1 MTDEVVDVVVESK
14 ATPEQQTAAEEMGW
28 IPATRYKG
36 DAERFVDADEY
47 IKRGETVLP
56 IVKEQNKRL
65 KSELDSVRAA
75 NTVNSAALAKA
86 QEAIAAIEERH
97 TIETQRAVDRAK
109 AEVKAQLR
117 AASEAGDHEG
127 IAELTEQLVELNTAK
142 EEAAAKPVQRAAPVV
157 AIDPE
162 LIEWQKD
169 NTWYG
174 SDKRRTALAL
184 GIADDLRG
192 AGDRSAGITFYNK
205 IAAEVEKEMP
215 MKKVREVPASK
226 VEESGRTSEAG
237 RVSARGKSYA
247 DLPADA
253 RAACDADAKRF
264 VGSGKRYADATAWR
278 QQYVSVYFQGE

>member
-1 MTDEVVDVVVESK
+1 MTDEVVDQVESK

-36 DAERFVDADEY
+36 DVERFVDADEY

-65 KSELDSVRAA
+65 KSELDSVRAQA
-75 NTVNSAALAKA
+75 AATEAALTKA
-86 QEAIAAIEERH
+86 QSAIEAIEERH

-127 IAELTEQLVELNTAK
+127 VAELTEQLVELNSAK
-142 EEAAAKPVQRAAPVV
+142 EEAAVKPVV
-157 AIDPE
+157 APPKVEIDPA
-162 LIEWQKD
+162 LVEWQKD
-169 NTWYG
+169 NVWYG
-174 SDKRRTALAL
+174 TDRRRTALAL
-184 GIADDLRG
+184 GIADDLRA
-192 AGDRSAGITFYNK
+192 AGDKSTGRAFYDK

-215 MKKVREVPASK
+215 TRKPREVAASK

-237 RVSARGKSYA
+237 RSATRGKSSS

-253 RAACDADAKRF
+253 KAACDADAKRF
-264 VGSGKRYADATAWR
+264 VGTGKRYADATAWR
-278 QQYVSVYFQGE
+278 QQYVSVYFGE